1 MLRLAIPRAGGGN
14 VDIHFACTQ
23 CGKCCQNLRLPLTID
38 EAKSWLAAGHDLQLL
53 YEASPWPVEPEAD
66 DLPAL
71 YKRRHS
77 FGGMS
82 GLLPLR
88 VTVYLT
94 ANLAGRCTH
103 LQSDMTCAIY
113 DRRPLVCRIYPA
125 EINPFTRL
133 ATTSKLCPPEA
144 WEPINPLLQTA
155 ALLVPADVLTAV
167 LRAREA
173 NVADA
178 PVKHKLSAAL
188 GFDRAA
194 VLGEGFVLYSPDRQ
208 ALTAALSWA
217 TASAEDQVD
226 IRSWRL
232 VSPRQT
238 TLDGLASSGAL
249 VEQPPNVTAAPYEYV
264 GTGTH

>member
-1 MLRLAIPRAGGGN
+1 MKAGGGT

-71 YKRRHS
+71 HKRRHS
-77 FGGMS
+77 FSGMS
-82 GLLPLR
+82 GLLPVR
-88 VTVYLT
+88 VTAYLS
-94 ANLAGRCTH
+94 ANIGGRCTH
-103 LQSDMTCAIY
+103 LQADMNCAIY
-113 DRRPLVCRIYPA
+113 DQRPLVCRIYPA
-125 EINPFTRL
+125 EINPFRRL
-133 ATTSKLCPPEA
+133 ETKGKLCPPEA
-144 WEPINPLLQTA
+144 WEPSNPLLQTA
-155 ALLVPADVLTAV
+155 ASLVPADMRAAV

-178 PVKHKLSAAL
+178 PAKQRLSAAL

-194 VLGEGFVLYSPDRQ
+194 VFGEGFVLYSPDRQ

-217 TASAEDQVD
+217 TASAENQLD
-226 IRSWRL
+226 IRSWQL

-238 TLDGLASSGAL
+238 TRDALASTSAL
-249 VEQPPNVTAAPYEYV
+249 IEQPPNVTAAPYEYL
-264 GTGTH
+264 GTGSDT